1 MFNIKKVQKL
11 LKDTNGLRWF
21 PVVKS
26 SGVVKSSE
34 LAAAVAAESGVAE
47 ASVNAVLSALQ
58 DEIIL
63 NLQDSKNVQFG
74 TLGRFIPSI
83 LMKEFQAGRTPKYS
97 IDRRASLASYDVYD
111 TDEPDENGN
120 PSLVCKGIVDDMVD
134 FTGFTFAMSLKGEEV
149 MNTGIQLNV
158 YPEGEEEYPF
168 NFRDV

>member
-34 LAAAVAAESGVAE
+34 LAAAVAAESRVAE

-63 NLQDSKNVQFG
+63 NLQDSKKVQFG

-83 LMKEFQAGRTPKYS
+83 LMKEFPEGSRSPKYS
-97 IDRRASLASYDVYD
+97 IIRRVSLASDDVYD

-158 YPEGEEEYPF
+158 YPEGEEEYPY
-168 NFRDV
+168 RGV